1 VSREAVLLQLDTLR
15 EWLVRWVEE
24 GDGQRREKAATT
36 LLIEH
41 DRWLRRGDFRRAC
54 VDASRV
60 DRCAV
65 VRWQDARAFVDA
77 HPAEAFSDRVML
89 EVACTLAIGRFEPL
103 GLDDENRA
111 AVVRAVKSVLEV
123 E

>member
-1 VSREAVLLQLDTLR
+1 MWRCWVSREAILLQLDTLR
-15 EWLVRWVEE
+15 EWLVRW
-24 GDGQRREKAATT
+24 AA
-36 LLIEH
+36 
-41 DRWLRRGDFRRAC
+41 
-54 VDASRV
+54 
-60 DRCAV
+60 
-65 VRWQDARAFVDA
+65 ARAFLDA
-77 HPAEAFSDRVML
+77 RPDEAFSDRVML